1 MTNLKKIRDLE
12 NIFINVYIIVIF
24 LSTFCV
30 LINKEIFKLD
40 VYLDFLEKWSI
51 FYFCFFFLCDLK
63 KKLIKNRVKNKK

>member
-51 FYFCFFFLCDLK
+51 FYFCFFFLCDFK